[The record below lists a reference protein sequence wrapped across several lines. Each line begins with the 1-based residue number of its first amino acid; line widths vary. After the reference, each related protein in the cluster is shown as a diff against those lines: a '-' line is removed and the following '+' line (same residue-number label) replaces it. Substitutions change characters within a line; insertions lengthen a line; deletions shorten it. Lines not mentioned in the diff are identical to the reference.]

1 MQASKEQ
8 PKVVKI
14 AVVVQTEGED
24 TQLSE
29 ERFVQGKTREEVMAE
44 AMSALFDEKPSK
56 AKKPRAKRRTKAEIS
71 AANIGALGDT
81 SRAEEEMKER
91 TAHSAKKEGKDKPW
105 P

>member
-24 TQLSE
+24 TQLNE

-56 AKKPRAKRRTKAEIS
+56 SKKPRAKRRTKAEMESIKSQEKLLEVPAPEGTIS
-71 AANIGALGDT
+71 AEP
-81 SRAEEEMKER
+81 AEKK
-91 TAHSAKKEGKDKPW
+91 KKEKAW
-105 P
+105 A